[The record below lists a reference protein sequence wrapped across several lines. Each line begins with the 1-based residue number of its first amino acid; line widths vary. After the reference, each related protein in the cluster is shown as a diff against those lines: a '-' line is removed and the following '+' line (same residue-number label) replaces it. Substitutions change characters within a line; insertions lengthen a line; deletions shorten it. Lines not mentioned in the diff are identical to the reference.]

1 MSGIVDYSSS
11 DDDDQATAER
21 AAGAA
26 AGAERAAGA
35 AAGAERAAGG
45 AAAAGRGG
53 AGDTS
58 DTITYKQHCFGTTE
72 GDVRNSSATVIVE
85 TLEKP
90 DSCTCVMVYLTHQYN
105 TAALSFPLQ

>member
-11 DDDDQATAER
+11 DDDDQAT
-21 AAGAA
+21 
-26 AGAERAAGA
+26 AERAAGA